1 MGNMTGQFADPWLP
15 LAKRQLTLQD
25 KESAGA
31 SYTEVAP
38 RVAAM
43 CLCLRSLLCSLL
55 VPPCTLTVSAS
66 TYLSSGQRH

>member
-1 MGNMTGQFADPWLP
+1 MTGQFADPWLP

-43 CLCLRSLLCSLL
+43 CLCL
-55 VPPCTLTVSAS
+55 
-66 TYLSSGQRH
+66 